1 MRKFLVCAIISFL
14 LISVDKQSDYLNSI
28 RSALS
33 IVVSPVHYF
42 VDFQVA
48 AVSFVGDYFEK
59 KKTLIESARILRT
72 QNLKLSA
79 KAQRYSAL
87 ERENARLRMLLGS
100 PVIVDE
106 KIILARI
113 LAIETKSGF
122 KQVVI
127 DKGTKTGTY
136 VGQALLDPSGV
147 LGQIRTTTA
156 YTSNVLLITDPS
168 HALPVEV
175 NRTGLRAVA
184 VGSETSNLLSLRYVP
199 VDAELKVGDL
209 IISSGLGGKFPGGY
223 PVGKIIRFA
232 RTPGESFAEVIVE
245 PSADLSR
252 SREVLLVSSDSTGE
266 N

>member
-1 MRKFLVCAIISFL
+1 MRRFLVCAILSFL
-14 LISVDKQSDYLNSI
+14 TISVDKQSSYLNPI
-28 RSALS
+28 RSVIS
-33 IVVSPVHYF
+33 VVVSPVHYF

-48 AVSFVGDYFEK
+48 TISFASDYFEQ
-59 KKTLIESARILRT
+59 KKTLIESAKSLRT

-87 ERENARLRMLLGS
+87 ERENARLRTLLGS

-113 LAIETKSGF
+113 LAIETNSGF

-127 DKGTKTGTY
+127 NKGAKTGAY
-136 VGQALLDPSGV
+136 VGQALLDVSGV
-147 LGQIRTTTA
+147 LGQIRSTSA
-156 YTSNVLLITDPS
+156 YASNVLLITDPS

-184 VGSETSNLLSLRYVP
+184 VGSETSNVLSLRYVP

-209 IISSGLGGKFPGGY
+209 IISSGLGRKFPGGY

-232 RTPGESFAEVIVE
+232 KTPGEPFAEVTVE

-252 SREVLLVSSDSTGE
+252 SREVLLVSSDASGE